1 MNGDKRDGD
10 SQAMRKRNMIATVIL
25 VVLVAVLWHQVF
37 AMTGLL
43 WWNAPGG
50 TQAANLARPAPPP
63 PLKIRPPDT
72 SWVNLQA
79 YLKTHPRWEP

>member
-10 SQAMRKRNMIATVIL
+10 SPAMRKRNIVTMVIL
-25 VVLVAVLWHQVF
+25 VILVAALWHQVF

-50 TQAANLARPAPPP
+50 AQTANVSRPAPPP
-63 PLKIRPPDT
+63 LRIRPPDT

>member
-1 MNGDKRDGD
+1 MYDD
-10 SQAMRKRNMIATVIL
+10 SPVVRKRSMVATVIL
-25 VVLVAVLWHQVF
+25 VIVVAVLWHQVF

-50 TQAANLARPAPPP
+50 GQVANVSRPAAPPP
-63 PLKIRPPDT
+63 LQIRPPDT